1 MSLVAAAP
9 TAVTEDPGWDPD
21 ALRQDVLRQDPDPL
35 ASVTLASAT
44 STDWLDQALAHMDL
58 ILLDH
63 ANCEK
68 KAAGNALSLLFRYSS
83 RTELVLAVSPLARE
97 ELLHFEKVQRHLD
110 RLGIPARTLSAPPY
124 ASLLAKQIRNP
135 EPHRLL
141 DTLLVAAIIEA
152 RSHERLGLLGCH
164 CPDPELAAFYGWLT
178 AAEDRHQ
185 ALYLAL
191 AQTYFSALEVGSR
204 LPELLAV
211 EAEILST
218 LHPEPRIHS

>member
-1 MSLVAAAP
+1 MSLVAATL
-9 TAVTEDPGWDPD
+9 TAADSLFSEEDQSEAV
-21 ALRQDVLRQDPDPL
+21 ALASPSFASVPL
-35 ASVTLASAT
+35 ACPTSAA
-44 STDWLDQALAHMDL
+44 WLEQALAHMDL

-83 RTELVLAVSPLARE
+83 RNELVLSVSPLARE

-110 RLGIPARTLSAPPY
+110 RLGIPVRTLSAPPY
-124 ASLLAKQIRNP
+124 ASLLAKQIRTS

-141 DTLLVAAIIEA
+141 DTLLIAAIIES
-152 RSHERLGLLGCH
+152 RSHERLGLLGTH
-164 CPDPELAAFYGWLT
+164 CPDPELAAFYRWLT
-178 AAEDRHQ
+178 PAEDRHQ
-185 ALYLAL
+185 ALYLDLAL
-191 AQTYFSALEVGSR
+191 TYFSSEEVGSR
-204 LPELLAV
+204 LPTLLTA